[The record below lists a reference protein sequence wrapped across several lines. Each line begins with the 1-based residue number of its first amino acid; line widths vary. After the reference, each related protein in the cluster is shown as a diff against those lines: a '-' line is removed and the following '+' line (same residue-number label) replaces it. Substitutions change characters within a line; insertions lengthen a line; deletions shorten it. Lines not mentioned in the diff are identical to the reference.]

1 MTTSLDL
8 PRVNTPPGGWHGE
21 MPGPFL
27 AACTDPPAAGVP
39 DLRGLWKA
47 HEVLMNGERAPEG
60 LPLWG
65 HVERIEQAGWRVI
78 ITGGRIIHDFPAV
91 DGTFENGCHDVM
103 EVDLTTPIVVAASF
117 EDGAMVLRPRD
128 LPGVVV
134 RRWLEGE
141 TLLWDYNGIFLM
153 RLVRTDP
160 AGPSGSLRA

>member
-1 MTTSLDL
+1 
-8 PRVNTPPGGWHGE
+8 
-21 MPGPFL
+21 
-27 AACTDPPAAGVP
+27 
-39 DLRGLWKA
+39 
-47 HEVLMNGERAPEG
+47 MNGERAPEG

-91 DGTFENGCHDVM
+91 DGSFENGCHDVM
-103 EVDLTTPIVVAASF
+103 EVDLTTSIVVAASF